1 MSGSILN
8 ILIKLIAV
16 LMAILLWFYV
26 ISQKQYEYELTL
38 PVAEI
43 DFPAGLGPISQLP
56 DSLAVKVFAE
66 GKKLLSSKWKKAGL
80 RLKASR
86 LKRGVN
92 RLDLNLE
99 TVSLVRSEDITLL
112 DLPEAVAMEVRLDRI
127 DSVVR
132 PVASRLVAL
141 PAEGYMVISGREKT
155 DPVRTTVIGP
165 ALLLKRID
173 SVYTEQKIL
182 DDLDKSRR
190 IALRLEVPENMALTL
205 EHDSVT
211 VEVEIDRIKLKL
223 FENISVTTGKIPSGG
238 RVIVDPDRVSI
249 EVAGPETIIDT
260 LSAEQ
265 ISVWARLR
273 GSVSDGYVIPHISL
287 PPNVNLK
294 RIIPDSI
301 RILVSP

>member
-1 MSGSILN
+1 MSGSVLN

-16 LMAILLWFYV
+16 LLAILLWFYV

-38 PVAEI
+38 PVTEI
-43 DFPAGLGPISQLP
+43 DFPAGLGPISPLP
-56 DSLAVKVFAE
+56 DSLAVKVIAE

-99 TVSLVRSEDITLL
+99 TVSLVISEDITLL
-112 DLPEAVAMEVRLDRI
+112 DLPEAVSVSVRLDRI

-132 PVASRLVAL
+132 PVASRLVVL
-141 PAEGYMVISGREKT
+141 PAEGYMVISGREKIE
-155 DPVRTTVIGP
+155 PVKTTVIGP
-165 ALLLKRID
+165 AISLKQID
-173 SVYTEQKIL
+173 SIYTEQKIL
-182 DDLDKSRR
+182 DGLDKSRR
-190 IALRLEVPENMALTL
+190 TTLQLEIPENMALTL

-211 VEVEIDRIKLKL
+211 VEVEIDKIKSRL
-223 FENISVTTGKIPSGG
+223 FENISVTTGRIPSGD
-238 RVIVDPDRVSI
+238 RVIVDPDRVSL
-249 EVAGPETIIDT
+249 ELTGPETIIDT
-260 LSAEQ
+260 ISAGQ
-265 ISVWARLR
+265 ISVWVRPS
-273 GSVSDGYVIPHISL
+273 GSVSDGYVVPHISL
-287 PPNVNLK
+287 PPNVNLR